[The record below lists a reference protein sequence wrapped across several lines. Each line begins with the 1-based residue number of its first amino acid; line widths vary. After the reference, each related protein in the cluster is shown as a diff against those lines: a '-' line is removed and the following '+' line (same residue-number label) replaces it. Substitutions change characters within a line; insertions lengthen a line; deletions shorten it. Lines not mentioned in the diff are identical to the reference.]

1 VFNNLAVTLSSTAT
15 LRLNISKAS
24 TGATIMSGDNIR
36 NIGTLTIN
44 GTIALRFLDYIPAV
58 GDELR
63 LWTGVKSFS
72 GTPTILCEGANV
84 TFDTTRLPEGVL
96 VVKTV
101 DTTGIITPAIADD
114 TDSNK
119 IYTLDGKYVGTD
131 ITRLPKGIYLRNNQK
146 VRVK

>member
-1 VFNNLAVTLSSTAT
+1 
-15 LRLNISKAS
+15 
-24 TGATIMSGDNIR
+24 MSGDNIR

-72 GTPTILCEGANV
+72 GAPTILCEGANV
-84 TFDTTRLPEGVL
+84 TFDTTRLSEGIL
-96 VVKTV
+96 VVQSAES
-101 DTTGIITPAIADD
+101 TGIAQQLSPTTYHPTPD
-114 TDSNK
+114 K

-131 ITRLPKGIYLRNNQK
+131 LTRLPKGIYLRNNQK
-146 VRVK
+146 VTVK